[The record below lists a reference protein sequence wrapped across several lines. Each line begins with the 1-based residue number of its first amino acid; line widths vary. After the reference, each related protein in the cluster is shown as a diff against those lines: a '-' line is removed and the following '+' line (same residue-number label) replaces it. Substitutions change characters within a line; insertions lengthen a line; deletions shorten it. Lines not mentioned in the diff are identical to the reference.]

1 MESPIYCKILYPPQL
16 KKVMTASF
24 TKVVTIFVFMIEP
37 KAASPSSIEA
47 KMNQIRALM
56 ARLQQEEGSL
66 DDSLGLYNEATNLI
80 TQCQQM
86 LVEAADC
93 INNPSLSQ
101 P

>member
-1 MESPIYCKILYPPQL
+1 MRPQSVAKSCIYGAENSQNRVIY
-16 KKVMTASF
+16 
-24 TKVVTIFVFMIEP
+24 KVVIIFVFMTEP
-37 KAASPSSIEA
+37 IKASPSSIEA

-56 ARLQQEEGSL
+56 ARLQQDEGSL

-86 LVEAADC
+86 LDEAADR
-93 INNPSLSQ
+93 INNPSSSQ

>member
-1 MESPIYCKILYPPQL
+1 
-16 KKVMTASF
+16 
-24 TKVVTIFVFMIEP
+24 MIEP

-47 KMNQIRALM
+47 KMNQIRTLM

-66 DDSLGLYNEATNLI
+66 DESLGLYYEATNLI

-86 LVEAADC
+86 LDEVADR
-93 INNPSLSQ
+93 INNPSSSQ